1 MLVIARLKPNT
12 EIEKRGNYGILIG
25 QQILPIISAMPVML
39 SLCWVLL
46 LRLRAY
52 ICITLKRVTTIK
64 WHFRSQVQST
74 LPTLL

>member
-1 MLVIARLKPNT
+1 MSVIQIYARNRKTKPNT
-12 EIEKRGNYGILIG
+12 ETEERGNYGILIG

-52 ICITLKRVTTIK
+52 ICNKRHLATLNNSLVI
-64 WHFRSQVQST
+64 Q
-74 LPTLL
+74 